1 MAAAIL
7 ESWVCTSIALQ
18 LIADGS
24 RKESG
29 FDRAAPAL
37 TVPGMENHR
46 LGISGLFSQF
56 LSVQS
61 T

>member
-1 MAAAIL
+1 MGGSKAVAAAVL

-37 TVPGMENHR
+37 TVPVMESHR
-46 LGISGLFSQF
+46 LGISGL
-56 LSVQS
+56 
-61 T
+61 